1 MKRSFHTKVDAWLVV
16 VMALPVLFIGYELI
30 IDFSWF
36 LLLPF
41 AFIIAIYAVTLPC
54 YYTIENQHLKI
65 RAGIIIKKDID
76 IQQISRIAES
86 NDPISSPAMSL
97 KRLRIDF
104 GQGDYILISPQNR
117 KAFIELLSSVNPNIE
132 CLK

>member
-54 YYTIENQHLKI
+54 
-65 RAGIIIKKDID
+65 
-76 IQQISRIAES
+76 
-86 NDPISSPAMSL
+86 
-97 KRLRIDF
+97 
-104 GQGDYILISPQNR
+104 
-117 KAFIELLSSVNPNIE
+117 
-132 CLK
+132 

>member
-65 RAGIIIKKDID
+65 R
-76 IQQISRIAES
+76 QE
-86 NDPISSPAMSL
+86 
-97 KRLRIDF
+97 
-104 GQGDYILISPQNR
+104 
-117 KAFIELLSSVNPNIE
+117 LSSKRTLTFNRLAE
-132 CLK
+132 

>member
-1 MKRSFHTKVDAWLVV
+1 MKRTFHTKVDAWLVV

-76 IQQISRIAES
+76 IQQISRIVES
-86 NDPISSPAMSL
+86 NGPISSPAMSL

>member
-16 VMALPVLFIGYELI
+16 VMALPVLFIGYYLI

-76 IQQISRIAES
+76 IQQISKIAES

-117 KAFIELLSSVNPNIE
+117 KAFIELLCSVNPNIE

>member
-1 MKRSFHTKVDAWLVV
+1 MKRTFHTKVDAWLVV

-54 YYTIENQHLKI
+54 YYTIESQHLKI
-65 RAGIIIKKDID
+65 RTEIIIKKNID